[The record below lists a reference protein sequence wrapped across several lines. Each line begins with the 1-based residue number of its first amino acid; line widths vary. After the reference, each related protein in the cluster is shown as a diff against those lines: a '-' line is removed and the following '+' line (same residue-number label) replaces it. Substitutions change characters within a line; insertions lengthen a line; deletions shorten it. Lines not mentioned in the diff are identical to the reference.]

1 MPCSR
6 VRGPSDSF
14 TWPVTTGDA
23 VQRVGCDGW
32 RTCIAAWAGV
42 RVDHPGLVGF
52 AKRSAIGDLG
62 GANSARGLSEV
73 WGALVRIGE
82 DPSMRW
88 APLPPLPP

>member
-14 TWPVTTGDA
+14 TWPVTTGGV
-23 VQRVGCDGW
+23 VQWMGCDGW

-42 RVDHPGLVGF
+42 RVDQPGAARF
-52 AKRSAIGDLG
+52 ARRSAIGDLG
-62 GANSARGLSEV
+62 GATSACDLYEV

-82 DPSMRW
+82 DPSVRW